1 MILGMRAST
10 VKAGVNCIV
19 NGKVVIDREMRMQ
32 NYGEIVGRSPREMI
46 YDPTLET
53 L

>member
-1 MILGMRAST
+1 MMLEMRASA
-10 VKAGVNCIV
+10 VKAVVNCIV
-19 NGKVVIDREMRMQ
+19 NCKVVIDREMRMQ